1 MATTSIADK
10 STLSREPSGIPDDVS
25 FTSFDLCASTTAAV
39 KESNFQASFAE
50 QTASEMKQI
59 LDFWGSQ
66 TAPHPELRKT
76 IMDRNSL
83 DLLDDGI
90 QAHRSAI
97 TTSPSKLNSSLIH
110 GKIESLSPTNTLETE
125 MSDSESEVSET
136 VLIQEMEECFCLN
149 EFLLSD
155 EEESPQ
161 VSFYPS
167 SEILQQRSQVDFII
181 RNTERQGSEVEQTL
195 HATMYEMVMVE
206 LKHKIPSSSAH
217 DNKLFSSSADT
228 HLLSTE
234 NAPETTRNARRLVS
248 KNKLR
253 RFFRYVF
260 LPVVISFFVARRIS
274 SSSENTDELQC
285 CRALSPSFPFSKD
298 SSVDIC

>member
-1 MATTSIADK
+1 MATTSIAEK
-10 STLSREPSGIPDDVS
+10 STRSREPSGIPDDVS
-25 FTSFDLCASTTAAV
+25 FRSVDLLCASTTAAV

-59 LDFWGSQ
+59 LDFWGFKM
-66 TAPHPELRKT
+66 APHPELRKT

-83 DLLDDGI
+83 HLLDDGI

-97 TTSPSKLNSSLIH
+97 TTSPSKLESSLIH

-125 MSDSESEVSET
+125 MSDSESAVSET

-149 EFLLSD
+149 ESLLRDD

-167 SEILQQRSQVDFII
+167 SEVLQQSSQVDFII
-181 RNTERQGSEVEQTL
+181 RNTERQGSEAERTL
-195 HATMYEMVMVE
+195 HATMYEMVIVE
-206 LKHKIPSSSAH
+206 LKHKFPSSNAH
-217 DNKLFSSSADT
+217 GNNNIFSSSAES

-234 NAPETTRNARRLVS
+234 NALKTTRNARRLVS
-248 KNKLR
+248 KKKLR

-260 LPVVISFFVARRIS
+260 LPVVIAFFVAWRIS
-274 SSSENTDELQC
+274 SSSEHTDELQ
-285 CRALSPSFPFSKD
+285 
-298 SSVDIC
+298 